1 MWLDCKYL
9 VVHEY
14 VHDVLVHLP
23 GDAVLRPPGEY
34 DELYSEQGHQDEGG
48 SDCLHVHVGLCS
60 VGVPQLGHQH
70 SDDVQEEKEV
80 HLKQKRSNIAK
91 I

>member
-1 MWLDCKYL
+1 MWIDCEYL

-60 VGVPQLGHQH
+60 VSVPQLGHQH
-70 SDDVQEEKEV
+70 SDDV
-80 HLKQKRSNIAK
+80 
-91 I
+91 